1 MGIERPPAT
10 THVTPGEI
18 IPLTNSE
25 FNLLAAFLAAPRRV
39 LSREQL
45 LDLSRLHN
53 DEVYDRSVDVQVGRL
68 RKKIDNDSTGSPLIR
83 TERGAGYL
91 LPGTVETVR

>member
-1 MGIERPPAT
+1 MGQLSGTKPKFPRGV
-10 THVTPGEI
+10 VTG
-18 IPLTNSE
+18 N
-25 FNLLAAFLAAPRRV
+25 FG
-39 LSREQL
+39 

-68 RKKIDNDSTGSPLIR
+68 RKKIDNDSTGSPLSR

-91 LPGTVETVR
+91 LAATVETVR